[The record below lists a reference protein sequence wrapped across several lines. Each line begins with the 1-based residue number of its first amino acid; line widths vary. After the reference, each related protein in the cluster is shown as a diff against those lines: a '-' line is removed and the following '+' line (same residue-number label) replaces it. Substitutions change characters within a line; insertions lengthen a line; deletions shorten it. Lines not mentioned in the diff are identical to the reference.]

1 MYICIYYIYY
11 VHMYIYI
18 IYICIFCIYMLCICI
33 YIHIYY
39 VFIHIYMIYVYI
51 SYIYMICIYI
61 YTPYISHF
69 LPETLV
75 NSTSSYLLEAKP
87 DSPERCMEQ
96 AGRETAG
103 AARRV
108 GFNLGNHGTMVDHGG

>member
-1 MYICIYYIYY
+1 
-11 VHMYIYI
+11 MYIY
-18 IYICIFCIYMLCICI
+18 
-33 YIHIYY
+33 
-39 VFIHIYMIYVYI
+39 
-51 SYIYMICIYI
+51 IYI

-108 GFNLGNHGTMVDHGG
+108 GFKLGNHGTMVDHGG